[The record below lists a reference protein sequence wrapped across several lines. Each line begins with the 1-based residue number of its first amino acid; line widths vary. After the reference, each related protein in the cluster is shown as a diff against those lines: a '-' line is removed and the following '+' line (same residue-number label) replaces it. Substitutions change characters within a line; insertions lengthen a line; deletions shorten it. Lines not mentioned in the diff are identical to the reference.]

1 MLTTAHLTANPDTSQ
16 DVCAGLAA
24 GEYPRGMN
32 REIVFIVFPDFQ
44 ILDLTGPLE
53 VFSQAERKHP
63 GSYTLRTVALDPGRV
78 TASCGLPV
86 VAEPAQDSDTDTDTI
101 VVVGGRGTKAAVRD
115 GRLSAWIAQAATR
128 VRRVTSVCS
137 GAFLLAEAG
146 VLDGRCAT
154 THWDSCAELA
164 ARYPAVTVDAEPIFV
179 HDGPVWTSA
188 GVTAGIDLAL
198 ALVEADHGSA
208 TARAIARQLV
218 VFVQRPGGQ
227 AQFSA
232 QLAAQ
237 RPVREP
243 LRTVQSF
250 IAEHPNAD
258 LSVPALAERAGM
270 SERHFARVFRAETGR
285 SPAAH
290 VEAVRVETARRLLET
305 TPDGL
310 DRIARAAGFGTIA
323 TMHRAFRRTVRVTP
337 GEYRSRFRSA

>member
-1 MLTTAHLTANPDTSQ
+1 MSR
-16 DVCAGLAA
+16 
-24 GEYPRGMN
+24 E
-32 REIVFIVFPDFQ
+32 REIVFLVFPDFQ

-53 VFSQAERKHP
+53 VFSQAERMHP
-63 GSYTLRTVALDPGRV
+63 GSYTLRTVALDPGPV
-78 TASCGLPV
+78 TASCGLSLC
-86 VAEPAQDSDTDTDTI
+86 AEAAPAFDADATMMDVLDTL
-101 VVVGGRGTKAAVRD
+101 VVVGGRGAHPALRD
-115 GRLSAWIAQAATR
+115 ERLAAWIAEAAKR
-128 VRRVTSVCS
+128 VQRVTSVCS
-137 GAFLLAEAG
+137 GAFLLAKAG
-146 VLDGRCAT
+146 VLDGRRAT
-154 THWDSCAELA
+154 THWGSCAELA
-164 ARYPAVTVDAEPIFV
+164 AQFPAVMVDPEPIFV
-179 HDGPVWTSA
+179 NDGPVWTSA

-198 ALVEADHGSA
+198 ALVEADQGSA
-208 TARAIARQLV
+208 LARAIARQLV

-243 LRTVQSF
+243 LRTVQSY

-285 SPAAH
+285 SPASH

-323 TMHRAFRRTVRVTP
+323 TMYRAFRRTVRVTP

>member
-1 MLTTAHLTANPDTSQ
+1 MS
-16 DVCAGLAA
+16 
-24 GEYPRGMN
+24 
-32 REIVFIVFPDFQ
+32 REIVFLVYPDFQ

-53 VFSQAERKHP
+53 VFSQAERIRP
-63 GSYTLRTVALDPGRV
+63 GSYTTRTVALDPGPV

-86 VAEPAQDSDTDTDTI
+86 LAEPAELCEADTLVI
-101 VVVGGRGTKAAVRD
+101 AGGRGTAQAVRD
-115 GRLSAWIAQAATR
+115 ERLSGWIAGAADR
-128 VRRVTSVCS
+128 VRRITSVCS
-137 GAFLLAEAG
+137 GAFVLAQAG
-146 VLDGRCAT
+146 VLDGRRAT
-154 THWDSCAELA
+154 THWQVCADLA
-164 ARYPAVTVDAEPIFV
+164 KHFPAVTVDPEPIFV

-208 TARAIARQLV
+208 LARAIARQLV

-227 AQFSA
+227 TQFSA

-237 RPVREP
+237 RPTREP
-243 LRTVQSF
+243 LRTVQSY
-250 IAEHPNAD
+250 ISEHPDAD
-258 LSVPALAERAGM
+258 LSVPVLAERAGM
-270 SERHFARVFRAETGR
+270 SERHFARLFRAETGR

-310 DRIARAAGFGTIA
+310 DRIARTAGFGTIA